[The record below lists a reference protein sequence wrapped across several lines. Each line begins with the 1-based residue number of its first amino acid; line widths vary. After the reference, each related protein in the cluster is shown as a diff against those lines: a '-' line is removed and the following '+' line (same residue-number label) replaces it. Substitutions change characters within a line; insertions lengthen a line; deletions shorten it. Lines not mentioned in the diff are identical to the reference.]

1 LKTVPIDYVWGDET
15 LVEPVDL
22 GVYFNYLVASHV
34 AKHVPDMIGWFGEI
48 PAVLRAGEV
57 LSLVVPITAL
67 RLIAKEM

>member
-1 LKTVPIDYVWGDET
+1 VPIDYVWGDET

-22 GVYFNYLVASHV
+22 GVYFNYLVSSHV

-67 RLIAKEM
+67 RLIAYVM

>member
-1 LKTVPIDYVWGDET
+1 MPIDYVWGDET